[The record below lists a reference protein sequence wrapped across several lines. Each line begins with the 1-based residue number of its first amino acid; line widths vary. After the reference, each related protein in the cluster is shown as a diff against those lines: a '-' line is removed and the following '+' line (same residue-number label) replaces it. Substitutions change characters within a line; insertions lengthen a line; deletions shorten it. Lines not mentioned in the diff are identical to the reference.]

1 MATFL
6 PQIQDVTPELK
17 LYSPNFELMEKW
29 LSVKQERYDQNAM
42 ALGTMYSSL
51 KSLPLTLDEN
61 ITNRDQYLKQ
71 AEDQVKRLAEVD
83 LSMPENYKAAR
94 SIFTPL
100 LEDQSIMEDVTF
112 TLKAQ
117 SLISANQ
124 SFKNSS
130 EEEDRKRYN
139 SNNDAYAALKLNEF
153 KNSTPER
160 RSALAKSNLSF
171 VNNVNIM
178 ERAREIAKTNGLNM
192 VYQAGYTDKNG
203 NPSEVYFE
211 YKNGEQVVGV
221 AYNKLMSEF
230 KSDPFV
236 KEYYNQLGYIN
247 VQSRLQELAPQIGYD
262 AAVQE
267 LAAEYQSLDNTPIKN
282 QEAKEAADY
291 EKTQAVSR
299 VKNYESKI
307 SSEGIIPGSK
317 EHRDYLKLKAEATS
331 AQEELTRVGTEAF
344 NISIGGA
351 QSLEDLYGIA
361 SNVLYDQDLKSA
373 AYDMA
378 MSNSSKKMVNNP
390 LYANALKRRELDLR
404 AMKIALENGGSVST
418 DASGLPTVDL
428 QIADAWK
435 EPSSNVEK
443 AEGNNKIEVITNEL
457 SNKAKDVIKAE
468 AGSPFYDALDSYFK
482 SGATIDGY
490 PGGNLAKETILNEI
504 NNLVAAGNFTAAQNK
519 INQISDI
526 IESSIN
532 DGTAEASV
540 VTNYKEFKIL
550 KDDLDKEY
558 IKFNESLISIVNT
571 EKRNAL
577 LENGSFADQP
587 EKAVLLDYLIGEDG
601 VRTKA
606 EFRTEVEKAFRNGE
620 LSEELSTSLL
630 EGATTYNLRTVS
642 RERAIENW
650 KRGIESGSSKLP
662 ESSYLEP
669 KYDPSTGL
677 VTLKSGVSISLD
689 EAYDRVLSPRQKK
702 ELIDQEEVY
711 YRNNP
716 REAAGYVRANIT
728 RGLGKEYDMIYDL
741 ISERYEQAANYTP
754 YGQSITALDNGA
766 YALQRMTN
774 GFRVDPINLKG
785 EAAKVSNSIVVN
797 LARLANA
804 NQLLLA
810 SGSMTEVVADKDEIK
825 NRDRKNWNPTSDDN
839 VSTEVFK
846 VFTENYGR
854 YSSKEGKLSTSSG
867 IPRASISQVSN
878 VLIGDE
884 RYTVFQ
890 FEPSVDWTS
899 SVVNSGDGTSKK
911 FSPGTETTMTFLIP
925 QDVANETFSLPTSKI
940 EGLYNATINSGLE
953 YSIPNV
959 GSLSFTLGQSN
970 TGEDVINIVSERK
983 IFDPATGNYK
993 TVRNNSF
1000 TDANIISFTEI
1011 YEEEKGIMA
1020 QLEAIN
1026 NSSKSE
1032 YNSANGATTN
1042 PEDLNQ

>member
-17 LYSPNFELMEKW
+17 LYSPNFELMDKW

-94 SIFTPL
+94 GIFTPL

-117 SLISANQ
+117 SLITANQ

-178 ERAREIAKTNGLNM
+178 ERAREIAKTNGVNM
-192 VYQAGYTDKNG
+192 VYETGYTDKNG

-230 KSDPFV
+230 KNDPFI

-282 QEAKEAADY
+282 QEAKEAANY
-291 EKTQAVSR
+291 EKTQAASR

-435 EPSSNVEK
+435 EASSNVEK
-443 AEGNNKIEVITNEL
+443 AEGDNKIEVITNEL

-468 AGSPFYDALDSYFK
+468 PGSPFYDALDSYFK
-482 SGATIDGY
+482 SGGTIDGY

-504 NNLVAAGNFTAAQNK
+504 NNLVEAGNFIGAQNK
-519 INQISDI
+519 INQVSDI
-526 IESSIN
+526 IESTIN

-558 IKFNESLISIVNT
+558 TKFNESLISIINT

-577 LENGSFADQP
+577 LQNGSFADQP

-606 EFRTEVEKAFRNGE
+606 EFRAEVEKAFRNGE
-620 LSEELSTSLL
+620 LSEELSTSLS
-630 EGATTYNLRTVS
+630 EGASALSLTQIALPRARNKFIEDITTGKSV
-642 RERAIENW
+642 
-650 KRGIESGSSKLP
+650 LP
-662 ESSYLEP
+662 DMYLEP
-669 KYDPSTGL
+669 KYDKTTGQ
-677 VTLKSGVSISLD
+677 VTLKSGKVISLSQAWD
-689 EAYDRVLSPRQKK
+689 MVLSPRLKGERIRAEQ
-702 ELIDQEEVY
+702 DY
-711 YRNNP
+711 YRNN
-716 REAAGYVRANIT
+716 RAEWARDGRANIT
-728 RGLGKEYDMIYDL
+728 RALGKEYDMIYDL

-785 EAAKVSNSIVVN
+785 DAAKVSNSIVVN
-797 LARLANA
+797 LARLANT

-810 SGSMTEVVADKDEIK
+810 PGPMREVVADKDEIK
-825 NRDRKNWNPTSDDN
+825 NRDRKNWNPTSGDN

-890 FEPSVDWTS
+890 FEPSVDWAS
-899 SVVNSGDGTSKK
+899 SVVNSGDATSKK
-911 FSPGTETTMTFLIP
+911 FAPGTETTMTFLIP